1 MTILN
6 AHCIVIN
13 PEGPQT
19 PNVPA
24 DAGASYGR
32 VPSAKVK
39 RLTLTPSAFL
49 LSKLLAA
56 AEGEK
61 KETAFQHELSQSPEP
76 QATLTCSEHISQVRL
91 SSNSRCK
98 KKKKKNPTAEN
109 PRSAATDALDGIIT
123 CAGKLL
129 YYILI
134 HL

>member
-1 MTILN
+1 MMTLN
-6 AHCIVIN
+6 AHFIVIN
-13 PEGPQT
+13 PERPQT
-19 PNVPA
+19 PSVPA

-32 VPSAKVK
+32 VPSAKAK

-98 KKKKKNPTAEN
+98 KKK
-109 PRSAATDALDGIIT
+109 
-123 CAGKLL
+123 
-129 YYILI
+129 
-134 HL
+134 